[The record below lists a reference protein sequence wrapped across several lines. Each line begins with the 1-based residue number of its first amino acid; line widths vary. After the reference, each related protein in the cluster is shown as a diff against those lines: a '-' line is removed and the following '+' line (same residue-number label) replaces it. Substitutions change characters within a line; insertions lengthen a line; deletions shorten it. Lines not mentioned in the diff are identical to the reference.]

1 MPPSTTHSEQGSPQ
15 VHHSPLVDRS
25 PQLSPAGTP
34 LKLARPYLHPSI
46 SRLRSYPAQPTSP
59 TNNASPGQAAVMA
72 SPSPSYFSELSG
84 QSSLADLAQLVVSAG
99 DAGDNETRE
108 EQEAFRWTRL
118 RQIENAIGLHTTPN
132 PNIAKGADDLGS
144 PSCMTANGLICLGT
158 STGRVLVYN
167 FKQTLQCVCGND
179 AIGNKKSSRPI
190 KQHNSCRFHSEGCWG
205 CHRRSSLA

>member
-1 MPPSTTHSEQGSPQ
+1 MPSSSTHSEQGSPH
-15 VHHSPLVDRS
+15 VHPSPLDDRS
-25 PQLSPAGTP
+25 PQLSPAGIP
-34 LKLARPYLHPSI
+34 LKLSRPYLHPSI

-84 QSSLADLAQLVVSAG
+84 QSSLADLAQLGISASG
-99 DAGDNETRE
+99 IQDEDSSR

-132 PNIAKGADDLGS
+132 PNIIKGADDLGT

-167 FKQTLQCVCGND
+167 FKQMLQCVCGND
-179 AIGNKKSSRPI
+179 AIGT
-190 KQHNSCRFHSEGCWG
+190 
-205 CHRRSSLA
+205 